1 MSNPQ
6 AYNNGEN
13 ASLLAIRPIR
23 PSADTVRKLVK
34 RLRAMILHLLPIEV
48 PPEEIKE
55 PISRIIT
62 SRVISTF
69 VAAAGDFGE
78 ALPYALLRSRAQFM
92 RDANRN
98 PADYGENLGRATA
111 CEVLARR
118 IVHISPKDRLINIL
132 STRFEY
138 GHEGSS
144 DLASALEMA
153 IDQNWFC
160 DVQLTFR
167 STIFLSS
174 TEAQDVVQALWRGD
188 IVQKNIENH
197 EIDCEHIWSHF
208 NAPRLAVPRYQN
220 VFRICVWLF
229 FLFVYSQAVLEPV
242 ERLSRPENKL
252 DVWEVILYIMALAF
266 TIEGTQMYT
275 GKFWRLLRFAT
286 WRALNF
292 WSVISFI
299 IDAILLSAFILRV
312 VGITSSGE
320 RSADMRLHS
329 FRVLSYVAPLLWMLK
344 ESGIFFALL
353 AVLSIGFY
361 QGLFALDAA
370 DGTIDDSSEVI
381 HALIQGLLQSPN
393 YGKFSESP
401 ASLILY
407 YLWTTV
413 TVIILL
419 NVLISLFASAYSE
432 IVADAEA
439 QYLAFFAG
447 KTISMIRAPDSYV
460 YPAPFNLLE
469 IIFIAPFEFLPL
481 IKLSEE
487 TYARLNRYAMTT
499 MFCIP
504 LSIIALYEASRES
517 RKGTWLQNWLVGDDT
532 DFDAPEI
539 RNPEVHDP
547 ACPDMQISKVPFEE
561 LVQMFPDIQQSIEAT
576 ILTEVNGVKE
586 KISWV
591 AEKLG
596 TS

>member
-1 MSNPQ
+1 MSRPH
-6 AYNNGEN
+6 NGEN

-153 IDQNWFC
+153 IDQNWF
-160 DVQLTFR
+160 
-167 STIFLSS
+167 
-174 TEAQDVVQALWRGD
+174 AQDVVQALWRGD

-197 EIDCEHIWSHF
+197 EIDYVPYRGIHSHSIWSHF

-266 TIEGTQMYT
+266 TIEG
-275 GKFWRLLRFAT
+275 KFWRLLRFAT

-299 IDAILLSAFILRV
+299 IDTILLSAFILRV

-320 RSADMRLHS
+320 RSADMRLHKLITI
-329 FRVLSYVAPLLWMLK
+329 FDGFKYIGTMEICVTRMLK

-353 AVLSIGFY
+353 AVVSIGFY

-504 LSIIALYEASRES
+504 LSIIAIYEASRES
-517 RKGTWLQNWLVGDDT
+517 RKGTWLQNWLAGDDT
-532 DFDAPEI
+532 DLDAPEI

-547 ACPDMQISKVPFEE
+547 ACPDMQISRVPFEE